1 MMSQHDE
8 LIDVLNEAVSLEYT
22 ASIQYNQHSMLVTGS
37 DKAVFEEF
45 FREGAEEALDHAKLW
60 GEKIV
65 ALGGSPS
72 AEVGTIRQS
81 TDLTEMLRM
90 DLEVEKKAV
99 EIYSRA
105 LEVCDHEPTQY
116 LLEDHVIDEQEDVE
130 ELQKYLGE
138 VAIAQGEQNV
148 IQEVAGASR

>member
-1 MMSQHDE
+1 MSNYDE
-8 LIDVLNEAVSLEYT
+8 LVDVLNEAVSLEYT

-37 DKAVFEEF
+37 DKAVFESF
-45 FREGAEEALDHAKLW
+45 FREGAEEALNHAKLW

-65 ALGGSPS
+65 ALGGTPS
-72 AEVGTIRQS
+72 AEVGTVQQS

-90 DLEVEKKAV
+90 DLEVEKRAV
-99 EIYSRA
+99 DIYSRA
-105 LEVCDHEPTQY
+105 LDVCTHEPTQY

-138 VAIAQGEQNV
+138 VAIAREDHSPV
-148 IQEVAGASR
+148 KDVSGATS